1 MMVDAINRPWD
12 IDEAFLSRFQKKV
25 FFGLPRRENYMTMLK
40 DYLSGKRGDVANYQ
54 VDLLCTFMQNCSGRE
69 VADALRELNMKMLT
83 DLMDSDSFVP
93 VSRDPVARHTCL
105 NFVD

>member
-1 MMVDAINRPWD
+1 
-12 IDEAFLSRFQKKV
+12 
-25 FFGLPRRENYMTMLK
+25 MTMLK

-54 VDLLCTFMQNCSGRE
+54 VDLLCTFMQN
-69 VADALRELNMKMLT
+69 MKMLT

-105 NFVD
+105 NSVD